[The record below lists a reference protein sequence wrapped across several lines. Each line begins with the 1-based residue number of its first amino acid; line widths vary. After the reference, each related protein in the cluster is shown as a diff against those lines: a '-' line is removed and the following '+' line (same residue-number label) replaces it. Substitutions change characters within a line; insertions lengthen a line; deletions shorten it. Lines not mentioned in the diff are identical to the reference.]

1 MVLSRIKHENN
12 SFTYQGADLKEFDEA
27 VTFFKANHSQY
38 CDLVQ
43 ASLRDRLA
51 TQETDLL
58 SQALT
63 ILATQGWEKATG
75 TSSAHYSTEQLSL
88 RFRVPLEQANINI
101 SLLQEEWDNMT
112 DHARR

>member
-1 MVLSRIKHENN
+1 MCIVTAIEAILKTSKSMEKVKATPFENLTTVKVVLSRIKHENN

-75 TSSAHYSTEQLSL
+75 T
-88 RFRVPLEQANINI
+88 
-101 SLLQEEWDNMT
+101 
-112 DHARR
+112 